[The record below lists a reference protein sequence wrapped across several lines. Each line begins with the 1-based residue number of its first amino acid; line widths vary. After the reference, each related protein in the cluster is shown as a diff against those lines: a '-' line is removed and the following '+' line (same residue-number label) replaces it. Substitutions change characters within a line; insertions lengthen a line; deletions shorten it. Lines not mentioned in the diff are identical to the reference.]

1 MEYKDVVE
9 SQLYELA
16 KAKGTVFLSKWKF
29 SFGKSDVFNKNQRYY
44 PKKTF
49 TSAVEALNTRIQK
62 NPVPGMT
69 DHPVGGGNTRL
80 SDVSHVLLKT
90 WMENGVAW
98 AEAGILDTTRG
109 KDTLKLLKS
118 NIPIGAS
125 LRGFGETDREGKVRP
140 GLVIKSVDL
149 VCDPSF
155 GPDATITQ
163 ANVIESYI
171 PEEEDEFNEEDLKQV
186 TDAMAGLSDATI
198 KMIQEK
204 LEKTDNI
211 EMTPERIKGLI
222 LWIKCSKD
230 DPNIPPFHEWFVEQ
244 QKKFGA
250 TNSNFKEDLNEGLR
264 RRANFKNEERMAGS
278 SRSAN
283 TMYSSRKQIEQR
295 QKEIDQALEGSR
307 YSKKTISRLFAEA
320 VLAGYK
326 GSRAD
331 WIREFG
337 F

>member
-16 KAKGTVFLSKWKF
+16 EAKGTVFLSKWKF

-69 DHPVGGGNTRL
+69 DHPLGGGNTRL

-98 AEAGILDTTRG
+98 AEAGILNTTRG
-109 KDTLKLLKS
+109 KDTLKILKS
-118 NIPIGAS
+118 NVPLGAS
-125 LRGFGETDREGKVRP
+125 LRGFGEVGSDGKVKP
-140 GLVIKSVDL
+140 GLDIRSVDI

-171 PEEEDEFNEEDLKQV
+171 AEEEFNEEDLKQV
-186 TDAMAGLSDATI
+186 TDAMDELSDATVQRL
-198 KMIQEK
+198 QEM
-204 LEKTDNI
+204 LEKDGGGDWSKQELKALPLYIKALKDNPKLP
-211 EMTPERIKGLI
+211 T
-222 LWIKCSKD
+222 
-230 DPNIPPFHEWFVEQ
+230 FHEWYKSWQE
-244 QKKFGA
+244 KFAGGERDQYA
-250 TNSNFKEDLNEGLR
+250 INEELYGQSIV
-264 RRANFKNEERMAGS
+264 KNEERLAGS
-278 SRSAN
+278 FDSAN
-283 TMYSSRKQIEQR
+283 TLYSSRKRIEAR
-295 QKEIDQALEGSR
+295 QKEIDQALSGKVMTE
-307 YSKKTISRLFAEA
+307 KTVSRLYAEY
-320 VLAGYK
+320 VLAG
-326 GSRAD
+326 GHLSRAD

>member
-9 SQLYELA
+9 SQLYELVE
-16 KAKGTVFLSKWKF
+16 AKGTAFLSKWKF
-29 SFGKSDVFNKNQRYY
+29 SFGKSDVVNKNNRYY
-44 PKKTF
+44 PKKIF
-49 TSAVEALNTRIQK
+49 TSAVESLNTRIQK
-62 NPVPGMT
+62 NPIPGMT
-69 DHPVGGGNTRL
+69 DHPLGGGNTRL

-98 AEAGILDTTRG
+98 AETGILDTTRG
-109 KDTLKLLKS
+109 KDTLKILKS

-125 LRGFGETDREGKVRP
+125 LRGFGEVDSSGKVKP
-140 GLVIKSVDL
+140 GLEIRTVDL

-171 PEEEDEFNEEDLKQV
+171 PEEDEFNEEDLKQV
-186 TDAMAGLSDATI
+186 ADAMAGLSDATI
-198 KMIQEK
+198 TLIQEK
-204 LEKTDNI
+204 PEKTEHI

-230 DPNIPPFHEWFVEQ
+230 NPNIAPFHKWFIEQ
-244 QKKFGA
+244 QEKFGA
-250 TNSNFKEDLNEGLR
+250 TDPNFKEELNDGLR
-264 RRANFKNEERMAGS
+264 RDAHFKDEERIAGS

-295 QKEIDQALEGSR
+295 QKEIDDTLEGSR
-307 YSKKTISRLFAEA
+307 HDAKTISRLFVEY
-320 VLAGYK
+320 VLAG
-326 GSRAD
+326 GRLSRAEY
-331 WIREFG
+331 IKEFG

>member
-16 KAKGTVFLSKWKF
+16 EAKGTVFLSKWKF

-44 PKKTF
+44 PKKIF

-69 DHPVGGGNTRL
+69 DHPLGGGNTRL

-109 KDTLKLLKS
+109 KDTIKILKS
-118 NIPIGAS
+118 NVPIGAS
-125 LRGFGETDREGKVRP
+125 LRGFGETDREGKVKP
-140 GLVIKSVDL
+140 GLEIRTVDL

-163 ANVIESYI
+163 ANVIESYVL
-171 PEEEDEFNEEDLKQV
+171 EEEEFNEEDLKQI
-186 TDAMAGLSDATI
+186 TDAMEGLSDSTI
-198 KMIQEK
+198 ALIQEK
-204 LEKTDNI
+204 LEKSDHI
-211 EMTPERIKGLI
+211 EFSPERIKGLI
-222 LWIKCSKD
+222 LWMKMSKD
-230 DPNIPPFHEWFVEQ
+230 NPNIAPFHEWFVDMQE
-244 QKKFGA
+244 KFGL
-250 TNSNFKEDLNEGLR
+250 NDSNFREELNEGLR
-264 RRANFKNEERMAGS
+264 RQANIKEEKRIAGVYGVDK
-278 SRSAN
+278 R
-283 TMYSSRKQIEQR
+283 RIEAR
-295 QKEIDQALEGSR
+295 QKEIDEALNGSK
-307 YSKKTISRLFAEA
+307 YDQKTISRLFAEA
-320 VLAGYK
+320 CLAGFK
-326 GSRAD
+326 GSRAEL
-331 WIREFG
+331 IKKYG